1 MCIRDSGGTDVEMGG
16 LARTDR
22 AGWSEEFHELHRA
35 LLELPDPDEV
45 EEDELYTDD

>member
-1 MCIRDSGGTDVEMGG
+1 MISDDAS
-16 LARTDR
+16 TDR

-45 EEDELYTDD
+45 EEDKLYTDD

>member
-1 MCIRDSGGTDVEMGG
+1 MGG

-22 AGWSEEFHELHRA
+22 AGWSEEFHELHRE

-45 EEDELYTDD
+45 EEDELYSAD